1 MPWRELKPMD
11 LKMLFI
17 ADYLQGAPSFS
28 ALCQAYEISRK
39 TGYKRSRRRLTQDW
53 VVPVAVREAII
64 ELRSRGETEP
74 GPKKIQAALQE
85 RFPDE
90 APPSKTA
97 IYNILKK
104 AELIKPRRL
113 RQRVAVY
120 PKPLEKAES
129 PNQLFSADYKGQ
141 FLTGAGVWCYPLT
154 IMDHASRFLLACH
167 SMPNTNLL
175 ETQAVFTQVFREN
188 GLPERIRTDNG
199 VPFASKGRAGL
210 SQLSIWWLRLGIIPE
225 RIAPGRPEQNGR
237 HERMHR
243 TLKSTLPSPP
253 AVAWEAQQR
262 HFDRFRQHYNHER
275 LHEALKQK
283 TPASCYQPSPRP
295 FPEKLPEMTYPSH
308 IESLPADSCGI
319 INRRGLRIYVGY
331 VLKHQTIGLEQVG
344 DGVWDVIFGPIILG
358 RVDVRDATDGY
369 VTLKVLSPM

>member
-1 MPWRELKPMD
+1 
-11 LKMLFI
+11 
-17 ADYLQGAPSFS
+17 
-28 ALCQAYEISRK
+28 
-39 TGYKRSRRRLTQDW
+39 
-53 VVPVAVREAII
+53 
-64 ELRSRGETEP
+64 
-74 GPKKIQAALQE
+74 
-85 RFPDE
+85 
-90 APPSKTA
+90 
-97 IYNILKK
+97 
-104 AELIKPRRL
+104 
-113 RQRVAVY
+113 
-120 PKPLEKAES
+120 
-129 PNQLFSADYKGQ
+129 
-141 FLTGAGVWCYPLT
+141 
-154 IMDHASRFLLACH
+154 
-167 SMPNTNLL
+167 
-175 ETQAVFTQVFREN
+175 
-188 GLPERIRTDNG
+188 
-199 VPFASKGRAGL
+199 
-210 SQLSIWWLRLGIIPE
+210 
-225 RIAPGRPEQNGR
+225 
-237 HERMHR
+237 MHR

-308 IESLPADSCGI
+308 IESLPADSSGI